1 MTYDIRWM
9 TYYGRWIQA
18 AIIIGK
24 KAKNMRQNYKFHF
37 TDGKVTGRIFHLTS
51 YFKRLT
57 SSIIRLTSKNLRLT
71 SNITLLTSYSLL
83 LTFLLSSCASPQKAV
98 PGEKELIVVG
108 FSQVGSESDWRN
120 ANTVSMEE
128 AFSTENGYRLILDD
142 AQQKQERQI
151 TAIRNFINQGVDY
164 IVLAPITME
173 GWDTV
178 LTEAKTA
185 GIPVIIVDRMID
197 TDDPDLFTCWVGSD
211 THREGST
218 AAEWMEKNLTG
229 PLNIVHLQGNIG
241 SSPQVGRT
249 EGLDEGLERNA
260 DWNLVFRASGDFVQA
275 KGQELMEEVLRK
287 GIDFNVIYAENDNMA
302 YGAID
307 ALKAHDIV
315 PGKDVTIISF
325 DAAHDALKLVLAG
338 ELNLDVECNPLHGP
352 RVRALIEQL
361 HSGKTPEKFTYVD
374 EVYFDASNLTEHII
388 SSRGY

>member
-1 MTYDIRWM
+1 MR
-9 TYYGRWIQA
+9 
-18 AIIIGK
+18 
-24 KAKNMRQNYKFHF
+24 KNNKFYF
-37 TDGKVTGRIFHLTS
+37 ADEMNTGRKFPLTS
-51 YFKRLT
+51 YVIRHTSLLLRLA
-57 SSIIRLTSKNLRLT
+57 SKILRLT
-71 SNITLLTSYSLL
+71 SNFILLTSYSLL

-185 GIPVIIVDRMID
+185 GIPVIIVDRMVD

-211 THREGST
+211 TRKEGDI
-218 AAEWMEKNLTG
+218 AVEWMEKNLTG
-229 PLNIVHLQGNIG
+229 TLNIVHLQGNLG
-241 SSPQVGRT
+241 SSAQAGRT
-249 EGLDEGLERNA
+249 EGLEAGLERNA
-260 DWNLVFRASGDFVQA
+260 EWNLVFQAPGDFVQA
-275 KGQELMEEVLRK
+275 KGQELMEEVLTK

-302 YGAID
+302 YGVID
-307 ALKAHDIV
+307 SLKAHDIV

-361 HSGKTPEKFTYVD
+361 NSGKMPEKFTYVD
-374 EVYFDASNLTEHII
+374 EVYFDASNLTERII